1 MTRPSRKSKPLT
13 KWLVAA
19 LDRQIGNQDC
29 VKTPPSPSNGTAFP
43 SDRVASA
50 AEGTAGISCCC
61 AVIYFLLCG
70 TYRPFRAPGIS
81 TSAREGAL
89 TLALGRTEEQTSELQ
104 SLTGL
109 SYYVFC

>member
-70 TYRPFRAPGIS
+70 TYRPYRAPGIS
-81 TSAREGAL
+81 TSARAGD
-89 TLALGRTEEQTSELQ
+89 LALARSEEHTSELQ
-104 SLTGL
+104 SLM
-109 SYYVFC
+109 

>member
-70 TYRPFRAPGIS
+70 TYRPYRAPGIS
-81 TSAREGAL
+81 TRS
-89 TLALGRTEEQTSELQ
+89 EEHTSELQ
-104 SLTGL
+104 SLMRL
-109 SYYVFC
+109 SYAVLCLKKKSRHKH